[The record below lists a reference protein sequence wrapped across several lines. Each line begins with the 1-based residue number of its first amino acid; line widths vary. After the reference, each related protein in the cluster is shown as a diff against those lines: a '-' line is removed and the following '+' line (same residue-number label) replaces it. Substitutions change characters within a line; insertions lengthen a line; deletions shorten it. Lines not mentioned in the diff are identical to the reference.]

1 MAKRG
6 KALRDPY
13 SGPGLLMVEGQQYQF
28 SLDGVWKSEV
38 PPKPGQIVEV
48 ELDTEGKVKA
58 VSVVP
63 DSQLTKE
70 QAEAAMAVAREKGA
84 ILASGLVARFGARTL
99 IAAGLLVVGW
109 FFLSAVSVQIPFLGK
124 LEFSFWQVLGFLNS
138 TNVLEAMDRRGSPSP
153 GLYGFLACIA
163 IAGPFVH
170 HFWKDKRA
178 FLAGALPLLFM
189 VVVVGLLIRSSIQS
203 AFGGGATGQMAEMS
217 NQLRD
222 EAMKAVSLGFGTY
235 LSILASLYFA
245 ASGAKQ
251 FLVFKGSEAQGFDKP
266 QKLAA

>member
-178 FLAGALPLLFM
+178 LLGGLLPLLFM
-189 VVVVGLLIRSSIQS
+189 LVVGLLLRSSIQS
-203 AFGGGATGQMAEMS
+203 AFGGGAAGQLAEMN

-222 EAMKAVSLGFGTY
+222 EALKAVSLGFGTY
-235 LSILASLYFA
+235 LSTLASLYFA

-251 FLVFKGSEAQGFDKP
+251 FLVSKGSEMQGYDKP